1 MFFRLVYLDSRPNV
15 LSTQDYFPNFSQI
28 VRLRPSELVGGTME
42 GRGGHLMSTT
52 TDAAASRP
60 SPARQRLLDAATAL
74 FYAEGI
80 HSVGVDRIIE
90 AAGVTRA
97 TMYKQFEGKEG
108 LVLAYLRG
116 EDAQLRE
123 LFSHAA
129 AASDDPDVLLELV
142 IEGISDDIRGR
153 HTRGCP
159 FINAAAE
166 YPDAGPVRDLI
177 ADHREWFRGTLR
189 HLAEA
194 AGLTEPDEVAA
205 SLVLLRDAALVGG
218 YLDGEGRVAPAFSRT
233 ARGVIASH
241 RA

>member
-1 MFFRLVYLDSRPNV
+1 
-15 LSTQDYFPNFSQI
+15 
-28 VRLRPSELVGGTME
+28 
-42 GRGGHLMSTT
+42 MSTT
-52 TDAAASRP
+52 TDTAASRP

-108 LVLAYLRG
+108 LVLEYLRG
-116 EDAQLRE
+116 EDAQLRG
-123 LFSHAA
+123 LFAQAA

-142 IEGISDDIRGR
+142 IEGIADDIRGR

-166 YPDAGPVRDLI
+166 YPDEGAVRDLI
-177 ADHREWFRGTLR
+177 ADHREWFRATLR
-189 HLAEA
+189 ELAEA
-194 AGLTEPDEVAA
+194 AGLTEPDEAAA

-218 YLDGEGRVAPAFSRT
+218 YLDGEDRVAPAFSRT

>member
-1 MFFRLVYLDSRPNV
+1 M
-15 LSTQDYFPNFSQI
+15 
-28 VRLRPSELVGGTME
+28 
-42 GRGGHLMSTT
+42 TT
-52 TDAAASRP
+52 KTDAAASRL
-60 SPARQRLLDAATAL
+60 SPARQRLLEAATDL
-74 FYAEGI
+74 FYNEGI
-80 HSVGVDRIIE
+80 HSVGVDRIID

-116 EDAQLRE
+116 EDEGLRTLFAQ
-123 LFSHAA
+123 AA
-129 AASDDPDVLLELV
+129 QASDDPDVLLDLV
-142 IEGISDDIRGR
+142 VAGIEQDIRDR

-166 YPDAGPVRDLI
+166 YPDQGPVRELI
-177 ADHREWFRGTLR
+177 ADHREWFRATLE
-189 HLAEA
+189 HLATA

-218 YLDGEGRVAPAFSRT
+218 YLDGQDRVAPAFART

-241 RA
+241 RG